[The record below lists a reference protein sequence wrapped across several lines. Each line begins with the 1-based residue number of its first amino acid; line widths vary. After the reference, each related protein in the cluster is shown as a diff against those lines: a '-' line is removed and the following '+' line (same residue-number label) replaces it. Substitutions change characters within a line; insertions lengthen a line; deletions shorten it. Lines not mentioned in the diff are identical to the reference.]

1 MIRGHISGQ
10 ILGTVHGIVRGN
22 VRASIISGDIQKL
35 ADNEGQDIE
44 EYVNEED
51 K

>member
-1 MIRGHISGQ
+1 MIRGRISGQ
-10 ILGTVHGIVRGN
+10 IIGTVHGIIRGD
-22 VRASIISGDIQKL
+22 VQASIISGDITKL

-44 EYVNEED
+44 EYIDEKD